1 MVSIKKLMKEPGICS
16 IPLAILWWVDL
27 PITYKHPMIC
37 ALLLSDFIGTIIV

>member
-27 PITYKHPMIC
+27 PITYIPWFVHYYWVISSVQ
-37 ALLLSDFIGTIIV
+37 L